1 MLDDPV
7 FAFFVYGLAMER
19 YVLSWNKL
27 LGLAILG
34 TLGSALQ
41 IRLADSIAL
50 KTNQIESRCT
60 FIQLTEKVELE
71 LDCGEARIT
80 ESNPQVVLSYIRS
93 PGSIN
98 CQLYRNAF
106 NAISLNACRP
116 RP

>member
-1 MLDDPV
+1 MFEDPI
-7 FAFFVYGLAMER
+7 FAFIVYGLAMER

-27 LGLAILG
+27 LGFAILG
-34 TLGSALQ
+34 ILGSALQ
-41 IRLADSIAL
+41 IRLADSISL
-50 KTNQIESRCT
+50 KTNRIESRCT
-60 FIQLTEKVELE
+60 FIQFTEKVELE

-80 ESNPQVVLSYIRS
+80 EGNPQVVLSYIRS

-106 NAISLNACRP
+106 NAMSLNACRP